1 MVDKIFLGLGSN
13 IGDRLSHLKF
23 AVDEIRKND
32 KCRVLKSSTVYETKP
47 LGNTNQENF
56 YNAIIEVET
65 ALGFFDLFYFIKSIE
80 TKAGRNA
87 IHAPNSPREL
97 DIDIIFYNELIYEGE
112 LLSIPHKEYAHR
124 DFVLKPLLEI
134 AADFKHPVV
143 KKKLQDIQFGE
154 LEPYILHKV
163 DTSLI

>member
-1 MVDKIFLGLGSN
+1 MVDRIFLGLGSN
-13 IGDRLSHLKF
+13 IGERLAHLKF
-23 AVDEIRKND
+23 AVDEISKNE
-32 KCRVLKSSTVYETKP
+32 KCRVLKSSAVYETKP
-47 LGNTNQENF
+47 LGNANLDNF
-56 YNAIIEVET
+56 YNAVIEVET

-80 TKAGRNA
+80 TKAGRSA
-87 IHAPNSPREL
+87 IHSSNSPREL

-134 AADFKHPVV
+134 ASDFKHPVV

-154 LEPYILHKV
+154 LEPYIIKKV
-163 DTSLI
+163 ETSLI